1 MASCGICGR
10 QVDTNEDGLPMMAQ
24 CPCIKTPL
32 GGFLRYAVDTCV
44 NPRPSLEVDP
54 SGVCPRCGANAALE
68 GYCEEC
74 DDSERDRK
82 LCMDQDDDK
91 EYRLGVRRC

>member
-1 MASCGICGR
+1 MPCSCI
-10 QVDTNEDGLPMMAQ
+10 NH
-24 CPCIKTPL
+24 PL
-32 GGFLRYAVDTCV
+32 GKVIWGAIADCV
-44 NPRPSLEVDP
+44 GKPSLEVNPD
-54 SGVCPRCGANAALE
+54 GVCPRCGANAALE

-74 DDSERDRK
+74 EEDERDRK